1 VILVGD
7 GYSVDSGRTRAIAD
21 WLKSNGTVIYGVA
34 NGEGSQLSE
43 LTQIA
48 SSPDSQYVL
57 QLWRHSLRLSD
68 AARPTLQSLNTAQ
81 SGPVCLFC
89 CNHADGS
96 RGFFLP
102 PCICVSVCFFRTI
115 SQSSMQLGSPN
126 VTTKCSTMSSGN
138 RLIF

>member
-57 QLWRHSLRLSD
+57 QLGDIRSVSQTLLDRLS
-68 AARPTLQSLNTAQ
+68 
-81 SGPVCLFC
+81 
-89 CNHADGS
+89 
-96 RGFFLP
+96 
-102 PCICVSVCFFRTI
+102 
-115 SQSSMQLGSPN
+115 SP
-126 VTTKCSTMSSGN
+126 
-138 RLIF
+138 